1 MLLLI
6 SFLIVAAVVFAKI
19 SSRYNVPVLIA
30 FLGIGILFG
39 SDVLNLFYFDDAEL
53 TKKIADIL
61 LVFILFDGGFR
72 TTKKQIHLAAK
83 IGITLATLGVVVTTF
98 VLGIIIYKIS
108 QFNFFTSMTIASIIS
123 STDAAAV
130 MSITRQYPI
139 KERIAAILNVESALN
154 DPLAIILTITFA
166 SLAIGVAKSPVNLI
180 LSIIWQF
187 IGGISFGFIVS
198 AATKFLFN
206 KLEFENRGY
215 YYILI
220 VGMILF
226 CYSISTTLAANG
238 IIAVFI
244 MGYRLGNCDY
254 VAKKSVSNF
263 LEGINSFANFFL
275 FLMLG
280 LLAFPRNFIYI
291 WKTAIAISIVIIF
304 VARPIAVFIS
314 TIRSKLSFVERSFI
328 SYGGIKGAVPIV
340 LATYPSAFKMEHADL
355 IFNIIFA
362 VVFISCLLQGSFLGV
377 LARMLKLSESP
388 RTKNPYSMELHGVR
402 KSEHDMLEIHLV
414 NDAKVLGSKISDLN
428 LDKNILITSIVR
440 DGRIVAPKGHTV
452 LESGDILFIL
462 APTRLFSKIDEM
474 FN

>member
-6 SFLIVAAVVFAKI
+6 SFLIIAAVVFAKI
-19 SSRYNVPVLIA
+19 SSKYNVPVLIA
-30 FLGIGILFG
+30 FLGIGILSG
-39 SDVLNLFYFDDAEL
+39 SDVLNLFYFDDASL

-72 TTKKQIHLAAK
+72 TTKKQIKLAAK
-83 IGITLATLGVVVTTF
+83 IGFTLATLGVVATTF
-98 VLGIIIYKIS
+98 VLGVIIYKIS
-108 QFNFFTSMTIASIIS
+108 SFNFFTSMTIAAIIS

-139 KERIAAILNVESALN
+139 KDRIAAILNVESALN

-166 SLAIGVAKSPVNLI
+166 SLAVGITKSPINLAI
-180 LSIIWQF
+180 NIIWQF
-187 IGGISFGFIVS
+187 IGGISIGFIISV
-198 AATKFLFN
+198 ATKFLFD

-220 VGMILF
+220 VGNILF
-226 CYSISTTLAANG
+226 CYSIANTCATNG
-238 IIAVFI
+238 IIAVFV
-244 MGYRLGNCDY
+244 MGYRLGNCNF

-291 WKTAIAISIVIIF
+291 WKEAIVISMLIIF
-304 VARPIAVFIS
+304 VARPVAVLIS
-314 TIRSKLSFVERSFI
+314 TIRSKLSFGEKFFI

-340 LATYPSAFKMEHADL
+340 LATYPSAFKMDHADL

-362 VVFISCLLQGSFLGV
+362 VVFISCVLQGSFLGK
-377 LARMLKLSESP
+377 LARLLNLSVNAQ
-388 RTKNPYSMELHGVR
+388 TKNPYSMELHGVR

-414 NDAKVLGSKISDLN
+414 NDAKVLGSKISELN
-428 LDKNILITSIVR
+428 LDKNILITSIIR
-440 DGRIVAPKGHTV
+440 NGNIVPPKGNTI
-452 LESGDILFIL
+452 LQSGDILFIL
-462 APTRLFSKIDEM
+462 APTQIFSEIEQI

>member
-291 WKTAIAISIVIIF
+291 WKTAIVISIVIIF

-362 VVFISCLLQGSFLGV
+362 VVLISCLLQGSFLGV
-377 LARMLKLSESP
+377 LARMFKLSESP

-462 APTRLFSKIDEM
+462 APTRLFSEIDEM